1 MSDRSDE
8 PPPWSAEHRR
18 WVKAR
23 VDDAAARAREALG
36 AHDVLMVAWFQDIA
50 KPQFLHVQDG
60 GTAPY
65 PLHEV
70 YVEMQK
76 TVIKRQDET
85 DLERKLAKR
94 YLGYKEESG
103 SDDGDPGSSTVQ

>member
-1 MSDRSDE
+1 MAVPSSSE

-23 VDDAAARAREALG
+23 IDDAAARAREALG

-60 GTAPY
+60 GTAPL
-65 PLHEV
+65 PPEEV
-70 YVEMQK
+70 YLYLQG
-76 TVIKRQDET
+76 TVRV
-85 DLERKLAKR
+85 R
-94 YLGYKEESG
+94 
-103 SDDGDPGSSTVQ
+103 DPGSSTVQ